1 MKKHTLSDGL
11 FVLEPELYINSYST
25 IQVNIWFLPAGWNF
39 PGKVRT
45 SLKLWSITMN
55 CLQYAVW
62 HITNN
67 SSGAL
72 DGAQPK
78 ESMNRPWL
86 FIHSTMASGTGPA
99 GFSPTPNKCMNA
111 SLLAGLYLSCMS
123 QSSLF
128 LFFFYKPLCNSK
140 AMFKSA
146 QMLNASIFSLWDR
159 SSKIGKWMQ
168 KMKNL
173 TSFRYPPE

>member
-1 MKKHTLSDGL
+1 MLWVIGCLSLSQSCILILTQL
-11 FVLEPELYINSYST
+11 FKST
-25 IQVNIWFLPAGWNF
+25 YDSCPLGETSQE
-39 PGKVRT
+39 KVRT

-55 CLQYAVW
+55 CIQYAVW

-99 GFSPTPNKCMNA
+99 GFSPTLNKCLNA

-128 LFFFYKPLCNSK
+128 LFFIFISLCVIQRQCSK
-140 AMFKSA
+140 APKC
-146 QMLNASIFSLWDR
+146 
-159 SSKIGKWMQ
+159 
-168 KMKNL
+168 
-173 TSFRYPPE
+173 